1 MTKKIKLIIAA
12 TIICIISGFV
22 FFLHYQKPA
31 VKGFTA
37 APVKQVNRLSD
48 IRQFIVV
55 KKCVE
60 ERKVKGGKIIKI
72 ERCRI
77 ILKKIHNS
85 KGGNYEHR

>member
-12 TIICIISGFV
+12 TIIICIISGFV
-22 FFLHYQKPA
+22 FFLHYQKP
-31 VKGFTA
+31 VKRFTA